1 MKKKYLIL
9 LASTIAL
16 LPISGALA
24 YGFGGFWGFNK
35 LDPDQIAQ
43 RQQMM
48 FEREAKILGISVEE
62 LKNYWA
68 EGKCIKEIM
77 EEKGISQEDVQKRM
91 KEIQLQELKSYLD
104 TLVSKGIISQ
114 EQANKRYEIM
124 KNWIESGKMGRGKG
138 LFWGMGFGRSWCRK

>member
-9 LASTIAL
+9 LASAIAF
-16 LPISGALA
+16 LPISGVLA

-68 EGKCIKEIM
+68 EGKSIREIM
-77 EEKGISQEDVQKRM
+77 EEKGINQEDVQKRM
-91 KEIQLQELKSYLD
+91 REIRLQELKSYLD
-104 TLVSKGIISQ
+104 ILVSKGVISQ
-114 EQANKRYEIM
+114 DQANKRYEIM
-124 KNWIESGKMGRGKG
+124 KNWTENSRMGRGKG
-138 LFWGMGFGRSWCRK
+138 LFWGLGFGLPCGRK